1 MPPFAR
7 KKSAVAKEV
16 ANVLTPKE
24 KLLVSSNQ
32 SKNVECPLTYE
43 IIKYN
48 DMFYSC
54 QECKWN
60 FNKDFLDEYFKKQTQ
75 SEFNCPICRTE
86 WSTLQVYVNK
96 STKLETKYVLT
107 RMFGGHV

>member
-7 KKSAVAKEV
+7 KRSATAKT
-16 ANVLTPKE
+16 LTPKE

-43 IIKYN
+43 TIKYN
-48 DMFYSC
+48 DLFYSC
-54 QECKWN
+54 YECKWN
-60 FNKDFLDEYFKKQTQ
+60 FNKDFLDEYFKTQ
-75 SEFNCPICRTE
+75 QIDCPMCRTE